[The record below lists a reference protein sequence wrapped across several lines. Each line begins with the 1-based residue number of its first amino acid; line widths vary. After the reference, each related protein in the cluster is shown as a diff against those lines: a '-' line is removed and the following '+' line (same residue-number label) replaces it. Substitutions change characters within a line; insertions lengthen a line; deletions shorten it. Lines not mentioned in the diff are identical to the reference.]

1 LQHAF
6 EPNLSRRDLLTRS
19 AGFALAASLRHA
31 GAGGAK
37 MPASHATRPAAQDIL
52 QRTIPATGENI
63 PAIGLGT
70 WQTFDVGAA
79 QSERAPLV
87 DVLQRFV
94 SAGGTLIDS
103 SPMYGRS
110 ESVVGDLLQQ
120 LDLHSLVFLA
130 TKVWTRGE
138 QDGIAQM
145 RTSMDRLRAPRLDLM
160 QVHNL
165 VDLDTHLRTLTQW
178 KQQGIIRYV
187 GITHYTAGAHDDLV
201 RAMRTHDIDFV
212 QVNYSL
218 AERAADQSVLPV
230 ALDRGIAVLIN
241 RPFAEGALFSHVRGR
256 DLPAWAG
263 ELGIHSWAQLFL
275 KWVISHPAVTC
286 AIPATS
292 NPRHLD
298 DNMAALR
305 GPVPDAA
312 ARERM
317 ARALTG

>member
-1 LQHAF
+1 
-6 EPNLSRRDLLTRS
+6 
-19 AGFALAASLRHA
+19 
-31 GAGGAK
+31 
-37 MPASHATRPAAQDIL
+37 
-52 QRTIPATGENI
+52 
-63 PAIGLGT
+63 
-70 WQTFDVGAA
+70 
-79 QSERAPLV
+79 
-87 DVLQRFV
+87 
-94 SAGGTLIDS
+94 
-103 SPMYGRS
+103 
-110 ESVVGDLLQQ
+110 
-120 LDLHSLVFLA
+120 
-130 TKVWTRGE
+130 
-138 QDGIAQM
+138 
-145 RTSMDRLRAPRLDLM
+145 M

-312 ARERM
+312 ARERL
-317 ARALTG
+317 ARAFTG